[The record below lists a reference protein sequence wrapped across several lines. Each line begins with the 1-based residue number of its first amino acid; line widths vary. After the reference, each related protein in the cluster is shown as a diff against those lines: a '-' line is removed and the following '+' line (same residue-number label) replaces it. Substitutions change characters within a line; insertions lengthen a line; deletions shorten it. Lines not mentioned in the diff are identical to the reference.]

1 MNKQE
6 PLTQNQLKN
15 LQSAASTMGPREACM
30 ITLASHHAMRAS
42 EIAGMK
48 VSSINLK
55 DGTMFV
61 ARLKNSISK
70 TESFQANDRAVIEA
84 WLAVKPKSEFLFPG
98 RDASKAISRVQI
110 YRLFVALAGMA
121 GIPDVSRASHALRH
135 TIGQTLADNGATMQ
149 LIMGVMGHRSANSSA
164 SYFRLKQS
172 TIDSEKA
179 RLLGLSNA
187 A

>member
-1 MNKQE
+1 MNRQE
-6 PLTQNQLKN
+6 PLTQDHLKS
-15 LQSAASTMGPREACM
+15 LQAAAHTMGPREACM

-42 EIAGMK
+42 EIAGLKM
-48 VSSINLK
+48 SGINMK
-55 DGTMFV
+55 DGTV
-61 ARLKNSISK
+61 RIERLKNSISK
-70 TESFQANDRAVIEA
+70 TEAFQGNDRAVLEA
-84 WLAVKPKSEFLFPG
+84 WIAVKPESEFLFPG
-98 RDASKAISRVQI
+98 RNAMKPISRVQI

-121 GIPDVSRASHALRH
+121 GVPDVSRASHALRH

-149 LIMGVMGHRSANSSA
+149 LIMGVMGHRSANSSS

-172 TIDSEKA
+172 TIDTEKA